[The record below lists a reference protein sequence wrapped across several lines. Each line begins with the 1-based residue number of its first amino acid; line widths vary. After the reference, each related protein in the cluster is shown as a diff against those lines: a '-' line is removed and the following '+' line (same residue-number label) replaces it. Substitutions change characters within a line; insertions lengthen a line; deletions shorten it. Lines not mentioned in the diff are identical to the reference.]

1 MAIYDRGSNSFIIE
15 DTDRQTFSMPED
27 AGAASVYGRST
38 SDILFGNTSDNKLD
52 AVKVRTL

>member
-27 AGAASVYGRST
+27 VGAASVYGRST

-52 AVKVRTL
+52 GREVPTL